1 MQVAEQVERARHFTG
16 GRSSVVRSG
25 VLTAVALVVLSG
37 CAGVS
42 ERAASSDPRSW
53 DLVFSSNRSG
63 VSQIYLL
70 AAGGDQWRR
79 LAPSETARNWPRFSP
94 DGGQI
99 AFQDW
104 SAGNIDVWLMDAD
117 GSDPRALTSDAA
129 HDYLP
134 AWMSSGEAVSF
145 ASWRRESGQ
154 AFDAV
159 HLYLMQVDGSGQR
172 RLLAEPLGTSSGADF
187 SPDGRQMVFSR
198 AGAQG
203 SALWLAAVDGSDA
216 RLLLDDGAS
225 NGAARFSPDGEWI
238 AFHAGRGEAASL
250 ALIRADGSGQR
261 TLVEGG
267 EAWYPNWSPD
277 GRWLVYT
284 TRAASGEDGDYDLW
298 ALEVGDPQR
307 RIPLVTGPGR
317 EAEGQWRPR

>member
-1 MQVAEQVERARHFTG
+1 MRVARAVISRC
-16 GRSSVVRSG
+16 RSG
-25 VLTAVALVVLSG
+25 QAIRAALRLIALLALVSIALGG

-42 ERAASSDPRSW
+42 DRTADSDPRSW
-53 DLVFSSNRSG
+53 DLLFSSNRSG

-70 AAGGDQWRR
+70 PAGDDQWRR

-94 DGGQI
+94 DGSGI

-104 SAGNIDVWLMDAD
+104 SAGNIDVWLMRAD
-117 GSDPRALTSDAA
+117 GSELPALTSDAA

-134 AWMSSGEAVSF
+134 AWMSSGEAISF
-145 ASWRRESGQ
+145 ASWRRESG
-154 AFDAV
+154 DADDGV
-159 HLYLMQVDGSGQR
+159 HLYLMDANGSGQR
-172 RLLAEPLGTSSGADF
+172 RLLAEPMGTSSGADF
-187 SPDGRQMVFSR
+187 SPDGRHMVFSR

-203 SALWLAAVDGSDA
+203 SALWLAAADGSDA
-216 RLLLDDGAS
+216 RVLLDDGAS

-238 AFHAGRGEAASL
+238 AFHAGRGDGASL
-250 ALIRADGSGQR
+250 ALIRRGGSDYR
-261 TLVEGG
+261 VLVEAG

-284 TRAASGEDGDYDLW
+284 TRGASGEDGDYDLW
-298 ALEVGDPQR
+298 AVEVGDPEH
-307 RIPLVTGPGR
+307 RIALVTGPDR